1 MAARP
6 ALLHPSSRRPALFSP
21 LAPDA
26 AVFEKFLGHCHCR
39 RYPNRTEIF
48 RPGDP
53 ASTLYFIINGSLSV
67 ISEEPDGRELVLSYV
82 NQGEFVGELGLFVEA
97 EHREVLLRTR
107 SVCELAEISYDR
119 LLALFNGPLAAEC
132 PRILYAIGAQIS
144 KRLLDTS
151 RKASGLAFLDVSGR
165 IMRTL
170 LDLCRE
176 PDAMSHPQGTQIKVS
191 RQELARIV
199 GCSREMAGRVLKQM
213 QDQGVLTARGKT
225 VVVFGTRG

>member
-6 ALLHPSSRRPALFSP
+6 NLLQPHAQRSGLFSP
-21 LAPDA
+21 LAPDRS
-26 AVFEKFLGHCHCR
+26 VFDKFLAHCHCR

-53 ASTLYFIINGSLSV
+53 ANTLYYVISGSLSV
-67 ISEEPDGRELVLSYV
+67 ISEEADGRELVLSYI
-82 NQGEFVGELGLFVEA
+82 NPGEFVGELGLFVDA
-97 EHREVLLRTR
+97 ERREVQLRTR
-107 SVCELAEISYDR
+107 SPCELAEISYER
-119 LLALFNGPLAAEC
+119 LLALFNGPLTLEC

-151 RKASGLAFLDVSGR
+151 RKASSLAFLDVSGR

-170 LDLCRE
+170 LDLCQE
-176 PDAMSHPQGTQIKVS
+176 PDAMTHPQGTQIKVS

-213 QDQGVLTARGKT
+213 EDQGLLSAHGKT
-225 VVVFGTRG
+225 VVVFGTR